1 MIQNIVGKKYD
12 NINGLR
18 TFACLAIIAWH
29 VMANSAFQLN
39 AFMSGRII
47 PSWNYLVYLFMI
59 ISGFGMC
66 NSYYDRVK
74 SGSYDLNAFYLK
86 RYQKNLPFFALVI
99 LLDLLIEH
107 NAEALYEGVMEITM
121 LFGFLPNNKLDVIG
135 VAWTLG
141 VIFAFYIIFPYF
153 VFLLYNKRRAWFSFA
168 VSLIIIYMCQI
179 YFMTDKFVVATFEP
193 RRSLLFCL
201 PYFIAGGL
209 IYLYKE
215 EIVILMKGRNGICGI
230 TCILL
235 TVAYYCVSDEVNG
248 FDLVAYKALVLY
260 SIWFCCAIACK
271 SKLMNN
277 CFTKRISEY
286 SMEMYLGH
294 MVVFRV
300 IQKLHLEKY
309 FASGCM
315 GYLVTYVSVVVL
327 LVAGIAVYKRMISY
341 VQAMISRRRII

>member
-1 MIQNIVGKKYD
+1 
-12 NINGLR
+12 
-18 TFACLAIIAWH
+18 
-29 VMANSAFQLN
+29 
-39 AFMSGRII
+39 
-47 PSWNYLVYLFMI
+47 
-59 ISGFGMC
+59 
-66 NSYYDRVK
+66 
-74 SGSYDLNAFYLK
+74 
-86 RYQKNLPFFALVI
+86 
-99 LLDLLIEH
+99 
-107 NAEALYEGVMEITM
+107 
-121 LFGFLPNNKLDVIG
+121 
-135 VAWTLG
+135 
-141 VIFAFYIIFPYF
+141 
-153 VFLLYNKRRAWFSFA
+153 
-168 VSLIIIYMCQI
+168 
-179 YFMTDKFVVATFEP
+179 MTDKFVVATFEP